1 MYLISIVQQ
10 VCLQLD
16 IAASLARLWK
26 IGVAKEL
33 ALGVALA
40 CIDDASYTLG
50 FSSNFN
56 DITIR

>member
-1 MYLISIVQQ
+1 MYLIRIVQQ

-50 FSSNFN
+50 FS
-56 DITIR
+56 